1 MEQQGRILDGD
12 LETLGLQATLKMLAL
27 GGKTGALLVSSGQEN
42 LQITL
47 ENGQILAL
55 DEPHIPP
62 PDIIEIFFLLD
73 KIDAEVA
80 RLLHQHSGNN
90 SATALM
96 LMAQRRLI
104 SPEDVQRRVEFT
116 VTQALSRAIRWEHGR
131 FEFHRDTAPIQ
142 ARAGLY
148 RPLNIDHVLLE
159 ALRIADER
167 EGADGGMALS
177 RYSIPRWVQAVQASA
192 AQVDLTP
199 DEISVLRL
207 CNGHVPIYAMSI
219 GLMIPESRV
228 ALMAQRL
235 VDARL
240 VEIVDARLEEEL
252 QSTLTKLHSYSQRQR
267 ALSSRVPAEQRMLLL
282 IRTMTECLNG
292 LLAHHSEF
300 ARALRG
306 RGEVSQVEVQRYI
319 EATFQP
325 VLAHVQHEFPRM
337 DEIIRF
343 DAGRL
348 NADDVET
355 LDRVVKGAE
364 LLECYRDG
372 VYLLSEFMQLVF
384 ERILTDEV
392 GRGQVGQQYEE
403 IWSAFTREMDHEVTR
418 ALGQRTPSL
427 RT

>member
-27 GGKTGALLVSSGQEN
+27 GGKTGALLVSSGQEH
-42 LQITL
+42 LKITL

-62 PDIIEIFFLLD
+62 PDVIEIFFLLD
-73 KIDAEVA
+73 KIDAELA
-80 RLLHQHSGNN
+80 RLLHQQSGNN

-96 LMAQRRLI
+96 LMAQSRLI

-116 VTQALSRAIRWEHGR
+116 VTQSLSRAIRWEHGR
-131 FEFHRDTAPIQ
+131 FEFHRDTSPIQ

-148 RPLNIDHVLLE
+148 RPLNVDHVLLE

-167 EGADGGMALS
+167 EGNDGGMALS
-177 RYSIPRWVQAVQASA
+177 RYSIPRWVQNAHPS
-192 AQVDLTP
+192 QVELTP
-199 DEISVLRL
+199 DEASVLRL
-207 CNGHVPIYAMSI
+207 CNGHVPISAMSI
-219 GLMIPESRV
+219 GLMIPESQV
-228 ALMAQRL
+228 ARMVQRF
-235 VDARL
+235 VDAGL
-240 VEIVDARLEEEL
+240 VEIVDARLEQEL
-252 QSTLTKLHSYSQRQR
+252 RRTLTKLHGYSQRQL
-267 ALSSRVPAEQRMLLL
+267 ALSGRVPPEQRMLFL
-282 IRTMTECLNG
+282 IRTMTECING
-292 LLAHHSEF
+292 LFAHHSQF

-325 VLAHVQHEFPRM
+325 VLAHVQREFPRM
-337 DEIIRF
+337 DEIIRL

-348 NADDVET
+348 NAEDVET
-355 LDRVVKGAE
+355 LDRVVKGGE

-372 VYLLSEFMQLVF
+372 VYLLSEFIQLVF

-392 GRGQVGQQYEE
+392 GRGQAGAQYEE
-403 IWSAFTREMDHEVTR
+403 IWSAFTHEMDTEATR

-427 RT
+427 RV

>member
-27 GGKTGALLVSSGQEN
+27 GGKTGVLLVSSGQEH
-42 LQITL
+42 LKITL

-62 PDIIEIFFLLD
+62 PDVIEIFLLLD
-73 KIDAEVA
+73 KIDAVLA
-80 RLLHQHSGNN
+80 QLLRQHSGNN
-90 SATALM
+90 STTALM

-104 SPEDVQRRVEFT
+104 FPEDVQRQVEFT
-116 VTQALSRAIRWEHGR
+116 VTQALSRAIRWEHGG
-131 FEFHRDTAPIQ
+131 FEFHRDTSPIQ
-142 ARAGLY
+142 TRAGLY

-167 EGADGGMALS
+167 EGNDGGMALS
-177 RYSIPRWVQAVQASA
+177 RYSIPRWIQNAHPS
-192 AQVDLTP
+192 QVDVTA
-199 DEISVLRL
+199 DEASVLRL
-207 CNGHVPIYAMSI
+207 SNGRVLVYAMSI

-228 ALMAQRL
+228 ALMVQRF
-235 VDARL
+235 VDAGM
-240 VEIVDARLEEEL
+240 VEIVDERLEGEL
-252 QSTLTKLHSYSQRQR
+252 QRTLTKLHGYSQRQL
-267 ALSSRVPAEQRMLLL
+267 AVGARVPAEQRMLFL
-282 IRTMTECLNG
+282 IRTMTECING
-292 LLAHHSEF
+292 LFAHHSQF

-325 VLAHVQHEFPRM
+325 ILAHVQREFPRM
-337 DEIIRF
+337 DEIIRL

-348 NADDVET
+348 NVDDVET
-355 LDRVVKGAE
+355 LDRVVKGGE

-372 VYLLSEFMQLVF
+372 VYLLSEFMQMVF

-392 GRGQVGQQYEE
+392 GRGQAGAQYEE
-403 IWSAFTREMDHEVTR
+403 LWSAFTHEMDSEVTR
-418 ALGQRTPSL
+418 ALGQQRTQSV
-427 RT
+427 RV

>member
-27 GGKTGALLVSSGQEN
+27 GGKTGVLLVSSGQEH
-42 LQITL
+42 LKITL

-62 PDIIEIFFLLD
+62 PDVIEIFLLLD
-73 KIDAEVA
+73 KIDAVLA
-80 RLLHQHSGNN
+80 QLLRQHSGNN
-90 SATALM
+90 STTALM

-104 SPEDVQRRVEFT
+104 SPEEVQQRVEFT
-116 VTQALSRAIRWEHGR
+116 VTQALSRAIRWEHGG
-131 FEFHRDTAPIQ
+131 FEFHRDTSPIQ
-142 ARAGLY
+142 TRAGLY

-167 EGADGGMALS
+167 EGNDGGMALS
-177 RYSIPRWVQAVQASA
+177 RYSIPRWIQNAHPS
-192 AQVDLTP
+192 QVDVTA
-199 DEISVLRL
+199 DEASVLRL
-207 CNGHVPIYAMSI
+207 SNGRVLVYAMSI

-228 ALMAQRL
+228 ALMVQRF
-235 VDARL
+235 VDAGM
-240 VEIVDARLEEEL
+240 VEIVDERLEGEL
-252 QSTLTKLHSYSQRQR
+252 QRTLTKLHGYSQRQL
-267 ALSSRVPAEQRMLLL
+267 AVGARVPAEQRMLFL
-282 IRTMTECLNG
+282 IRTMTECING
-292 LLAHHSEF
+292 LFAHHSQF

-325 VLAHVQHEFPRM
+325 ILAHVQREFPRM
-337 DEIIRF
+337 DEIIRL

-348 NADDVET
+348 NVDDVET
-355 LDRVVKGAE
+355 LDRVVKGGE

-372 VYLLSEFMQLVF
+372 VYLLSEFMQMVF

-392 GRGQVGQQYEE
+392 GRGQAGAQYEE
-403 IWSAFTREMDHEVTR
+403 LWSAFTHEMDSEVTR
-418 ALGQRTPSL
+418 ALGQQRTQSV
-427 RT
+427 RV

>member
-27 GGKTGALLVSSGQEN
+27 GGKTGALLVSSGQER
-42 LQITL
+42 LKITL

-62 PDIIEIFFLLD
+62 PDVIEIFFLLD
-73 KIDAEVA
+73 KIDADLA

-90 SATALM
+90 SSTALM

-116 VTQALSRAIRWEHGR
+116 ITQALSRAIRWEHGR
-131 FEFHRDTAPIQ
+131 FEFHRDTSPVH

-167 EGADGGMALS
+167 EGNDGTSPLS
-177 RYSIPRWVQAVQASA
+177 RYSIPRWIQDAHPATQLDPTADDA
-192 AQVDLTP
+192 
-199 DEISVLRL
+199 SVLRL

-219 GLMIPESRV
+219 GLMIPETQV
-228 ALMAQRL
+228 AGAVQRFVEAGL
-235 VDARL
+235 VQ
-240 VEIVDARLEEEL
+240 IVDARLEEEL
-252 QSTLTKLHSYSQRQR
+252 QRTLTKLHGYSQRQL
-267 ALSSRVPAEQRMLLL
+267 ALSSRVPADQRMLLL
-282 IRTMTECLNG
+282 IRTMTECINTLF
-292 LLAHHSEF
+292 AHHSVY
-300 ARALRG
+300 ARALRE

-325 VLAHVQHEFPRM
+325 VLAHVQREFPRM
-337 DEIIRF
+337 DEIIRL

-348 NADDVET
+348 NAEDVET

-372 VYLLSEFMQLVF
+372 VYLLSEFMQMVF

-392 GRGQVGQQYEE
+392 GRGQAGHQYEE
-403 IWSAFTREMDHEVTR
+403 TWSVFTHEMDSEAAR
-418 ALGQRTPSL
+418 ALGHRAPSL
-427 RT
+427 RM